1 MEGEIC
7 LRKPL
12 HKVYQKELIM
22 KNKPVDSQREVT
34 ILDVAERS
42 GVSIATVSRVLNRT
56 GRYSDETSRK
66 VEAVASEIGYT
77 PNYLAKSLKRK
88 RTEQIALAIADIGN
102 PVYVAMAKAVQQV
115 VKNHGYRLVLL
126 STEALVSEEFGII
139 KSLSKQ
145 YVDGLI
151 ISPLLYGEEHRVLI
165 KKAKQPIVVIA
176 GAGSD
181 PEIDSVLVDSS
192 QGVRLAMEHLLA
204 QGYSRIAFLNGPR
217 DTVPG
222 VSRLNG
228 YDASLIEHGLP
239 REDSLVFSSD
249 FTLAGGYQEAAKIV
263 SAKVIPDAIMCANDL
278 MALGVIRYLREVGL
292 RVPEDIAVAGMDD
305 IEHGANCYPS
315 LTTVSLLAAER
326 ARMAAELLL
335 ERLGSNAD
343 GTPQQLQ
350 VFPRLIVRESSV
362 CSKR

>member
-1 MEGEIC
+1 
-7 LRKPL
+7 
-12 HKVYQKELIM
+12 M
-22 KNKPVDSQREVT
+22 KNKPMDIQREIT
-34 ILDVAERS
+34 IMDVAEKS

-66 VEAVASEIGYT
+66 VEAVAREIGYT

-88 RTEQIALAIADIGN
+88 KTEQIALAVADIGN

-126 STEALVSEEFGII
+126 STEALASEEFGII

-151 ISPLLYGEEHRVLI
+151 ISPLLYSEEHRALI
-165 KKAKQPIVVIA
+165 KRSKLPIVVIA
-176 GAGSD
+176 GTGSD
-181 PEIDSVLVDSS
+181 PDIDSGVVDSS

-228 YDASLIEHGLP
+228 YYASVIEHGLP
-239 REDSLVFSSD
+239 QDESLVFSSE

-263 SAKVIPDAIMCANDL
+263 AGPIKPDAIMCANDL
-278 MALGVIRYLREVGL
+278 LALGVIR
-292 RVPEDIAVAGMDD
+292 
-305 IEHGANCYPS
+305 
-315 LTTVSLLAAER
+315 
-326 ARMAAELLL
+326 
-335 ERLGSNAD
+335 
-343 GTPQQLQ
+343 
-350 VFPRLIVRESSV
+350 
-362 CSKR
+362 